1 MRHAYRDAYPYEDLR
16 DLGVIGAGAEAVRDE
31 ALTAIRR
38 GKFWRVAAYFYAQ
51 KLLSDVTRDFLE
63 LFGITVFFARLHGA
77 VLIPKNAF
85 LWREYCRRTH
95 RFLKE
100 VTRCLISSLK
110 FRNTEYVKTLRG
122 E

>member
-63 LFGITVFFARLHGA
+63 LFRDA
-77 VLIPKNAF
+77 N
-85 LWREYCRRTH
+85 
-95 RFLKE
+95 
-100 VTRCLISSLK
+100 TR
-110 FRNTEYVKTLRG
+110 Y
-122 E
+122 